1 MVVLCA
7 AAALGQNQTTG
18 RITGTVKDPN
28 GALIAGAEVTVKSK
42 TTAAERIGTTDD
54 QGNFTV
60 SLLPPGL
67 YHLKVAAVGFNSL
80 NSDSVQVGITETT
93 TINVQLTLAGADTI
107 TVNIAQLIQKDG
119 PQLGRAVNSPTVS
132 DLPLAT
138 RNFTQIMA
146 LSPGTSVSLPDNTA
160 LGRNSQNVSVNGAR
174 VTQNDFE
181 INGID
186 ANNLATNA
194 AASVAVPAPESIL
207 EFKVQTSLYPATF
220 GRGAG
225 GSIQAV
231 TKSGSNDLHGA
242 AYEYFQNDA
251 LNANNPFL
259 KAAGV
264 RRPTLQRNIFGGLV
278 GGPIKIDRLFFFGSY
293 QGTRERNGASSNSLT
308 SSVLIA
314 PGLTDDR
321 S

>member
-1 MVVLCA
+1 MLMMWGNCIPVVRIGWMLVLCA
-7 AAALGQNQTTG
+7 AAAFGQNQTTG
-18 RITGTVKDPN
+18 RIAVTVTDPR
-28 GALIAGAEVTVKSK
+28 GAVVPDATVTVKNK
-42 TTAAERIGTTDD
+42 TTAAERVVTTDD
-54 QGNFTV
+54 RGNYTV
-60 SLLPPGL
+60 SLLPPGV
-67 YHLKVAAVGFNSL
+67 YHLKVAVPGFNSF
-80 NSDSVQVGITETT
+80 DVDPVPVGITETT
-93 TINVQLTLAGADTI
+93 TVDAELTLAPADVI
-107 TVNIAQLIQKDG
+107 TVDIAQLIQKDG
-119 PQLGRAVNSPTVS
+119 PQLGRAVNSTAVS
-132 DLPLAT
+132 ELPLAT

-146 LSPGTSVSLPDNTA
+146 LSPGTSVSLPDNSA

-225 GSIQAV
+225 GSIQAI

-251 LNANNPFL
+251 LNANNPIL

-264 RRPTLQRNIFGGLV
+264 RRPRLQ
-278 GGPIKIDRLFFFGSY
+278 
-293 QGTRERNGASSNSLT
+293 
-308 SSVLIA
+308 
-314 PGLTDDR
+314 
-321 S
+321 